1 MTARTTSSSSVITT
15 TPGAATGGDRYR
27 AFGDHDDD
35 NDEEGAY
42 GFDEEEAGP
51 DQPEETRA
59 LFSFGTRLY
68 RCSETDGCC
77 DITVVRHG
85 NTAIK
90 ASVSY
95 VSLCWP

>member
-1 MTARTTSSSSVITT
+1 MTARTTSSSSVLTA
-15 TPGAATGGDRYR
+15 TPGAA
-27 AFGDHDDD
+27 ADDD
-35 NDEEGAY
+35 DNNDEEGAY
-42 GFDEEEAGP
+42 CFDEEEGGGP